1 MTVGETKRL
10 VASRCLLAAR
20 WSCSGDENQWC
31 GRSACS
37 SSVQGGA
44 MLFVRCFNKM
54 LFLVLIWYFLVQM
67 SEPPFVPRERLLKK
81 QQYFQNI
88 HKHTYL
94 KGPYDKIT
102 SIAIPLALAATAGYM
117 IVRGIYNMSHGIGKK
132 E

>member
-1 MTVGETKRL
+1 
-10 VASRCLLAAR
+10 
-20 WSCSGDENQWC
+20 
-31 GRSACS
+31 
-37 SSVQGGA
+37 
-44 MLFVRCFNKM
+44 MLFVRFFNKM

-117 IVRGIYNMSHGIGKK
+117 IVSFFLCLTYIRVITN
-132 E
+132 